1 MRQFIASQIWLILL
15 LLLAFQPPC
24 EVLACPS
31 QEEPDPPTPS
41 DLISAVNTLRQSHG
55 LEPLTAHPILMQVAQ
70 SQADAL
76 AATGG
81 AVGHSRPSGI
91 SFTEQLLIL
100 GYPLSGDLS
109 LGGYRSENFAVMPVV
124 SVEQVIAAWTM
135 DDLHSNTML
144 SEFRSDIGAGIAF
157 DDEGQTYFVIDT
169 ALQTTSGQPQA
180 VARQTLTSIPMTQ
193 TSLLGDATQAAE
205 SLQISQYIV
214 PVSLSTAR
222 PDGDVVHE
230 VKYGQALWSIAI
242 AYGVKID
249 EIRRFN
255 NLADT
260 TIYTGQIL
268 LVQKGATQPAPALT
282 ITGELPPTPSPRPFL
297 TTPTIT
303 PEPTSVIS
311 ESETTALP
319 LWLKLLGQVIL
330 LALFLHGLIM
340 LLRKFQ
346 SRKSEEKSQSS

>member
-1 MRQFIASQIWLILL
+1 MIWLILL
-15 LLLAFQPPC
+15 LINALQPTHQILAR
-24 EVLACPS
+24 VS
-31 QEEPDPPTPS
+31 HQEQESPTPS
-41 DLISAVNTLRQSHG
+41 DLITAVNALRQSHG

-109 LGGYRSENFAVMPVV
+109 LGGYRSENFAVMPVL

-157 DDEGQTYFVIDT
+157 DTDGQTYYVIDT

-180 VARQTLTSIPMTQ
+180 VARQTLTSIPKTQ
-193 TSLLGDATQAAE
+193 TSLLGDATQAAK

-214 PVSLSTAR
+214 PVSLSTAQ

-282 ITGELPPTPSPRPFL
+282 ITGELPPTPSQKPYL
-297 TTPTIT
+297 LSPTST
-303 PEPTSVIS
+303 PEPTIPVSKP
-311 ESETTALP
+311 ETTALP
-319 LWLKLLGQVIL
+319 LWFKLLAQVL
-330 LALFLHGLIM
+330 LLTLFLHVLIT

-346 SRKSEEKSQSS
+346 SRNS